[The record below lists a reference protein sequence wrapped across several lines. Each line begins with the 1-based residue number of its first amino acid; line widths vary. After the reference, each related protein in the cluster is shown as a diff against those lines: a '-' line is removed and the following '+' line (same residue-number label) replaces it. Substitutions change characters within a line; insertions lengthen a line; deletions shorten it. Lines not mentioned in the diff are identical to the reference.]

1 MKVAVLNL
9 QPPLLSL
16 DGLEPIHK
24 RLVVELPIHAGVHPS
39 VTVWAK
45 RDHISWVIRTAVTD
59 SPSMVRLQVGDSVWC
74 TERCCGGTSFTV
86 PSRSR
91 QHVAAHIGAALV
103 NGAHRR
109 ASRQGNFGG
118 LQCRGS
124 QEPKRGL
131 GFMLLISRC
140 LDVNGVQRPQFEDK
154 CPTLLPAPIG
164 CYALEQFF
172 AYPLTV
178 KTEPAVSLLAKKEQA
193 LAVIGVGCD
202 GFISTDHQ
210 HVANLTLAEVLEDAV
225 RSETVAVPVLL
236 PFRPRD
242 CNHQRVAR
250 WCDDSSLLL
259 TTIARVNV
267 RSPVVSAPTLERPL
281 GQRHRQFSPSVR
293 RLQRSLRPS
302 RYPRPWIIVSAMRAS
317 LADKQGGS
325 VSKAT
330 MPLLPLAA
338 VAKGDGG

>member
-1 MKVAVLNL
+1 MKEATLNL
-9 QPPLLSL
+9 QPPLLGF

-39 VTVWAK
+39 VAVWAK
-45 RDHISWVIRTAVTD
+45 RDHISRVIRTAVTD
-59 SPSMVRLQVGDSVWC
+59 SPSMVRLQVRGPAWC
-74 TERCCGGTSFTV
+74 TERRCSGTTFTA
-86 PSRSR
+86 PSGSR
-91 QHVAAHIGAALV
+91 QHVAAHIGAPLV
-103 NGAHRR
+103 NRAHRG
-109 ASRQGNFGG
+109 ACRQRNFGG

-124 QEPKRGL
+124 QEPKWGL

-140 LDVNGVQRPQFEDK
+140 LDVNSVQRPQFEDK
-154 CPTLLPAPIG
+154 RPTLLPGPVG
-164 CYALEQFF
+164 CYALEQFL
-172 AYPLTV
+172 ADPLTV

-210 HVANLTLAEVLEDAV
+210 HVANLALAEVLEDAV
-225 RSETVAVPVLL
+225 RSETVAVPVLRS
-236 PFRPRD
+236 FRPSD

-250 WCDDSSLLL
+250 WRDDSSLLL
-259 TTIARVNV
+259 TTITRVNV
-267 RSPVVSAPTLERPL
+267 RSPVVGAPALERPI
-281 GQRHRQFSPSVR
+281 GQRHRQFSPSML

-302 RYPRPWIIVSAMRAS
+302 PYPRPAIIVSAMRAP
-317 LADKQGGS
+317 LTEKQGGS

-338 VAKGDGG
+338 VATGGGG